1 MRLAT
6 GVVGALASQP
16 PLLNQMGRSLA
27 CVHRA
32 PIRCSMAAAPGTMDL
47 ALKLRGGGADAA
59 LAAAAGASGAG
70 GGLTAAIISPAAT
83 ALGFMMWDSNW
94 KGSAFSLN
102 LVKNVIA
109 SIYFGLTLLLT
120 GAIKPIFT
128 PDVVLPVLSPL
139 AFSALLGVVVGDC
152 TAIASLRLLG
162 SRRYL
167 LIDCLKPALASA
179 IGNTA
184 LRVTRP

>member
-1 MRLAT
+1 
-6 GVVGALASQP
+6 
-16 PLLNQMGRSLA
+16 
-27 CVHRA
+27 
-32 PIRCSMAAAPGTMDL
+32 
-47 ALKLRGGGADAA
+47 
-59 LAAAAGASGAG
+59 
-70 GGLTAAIISPAAT
+70 
-83 ALGFMMWDSNW
+83 MWDSNW